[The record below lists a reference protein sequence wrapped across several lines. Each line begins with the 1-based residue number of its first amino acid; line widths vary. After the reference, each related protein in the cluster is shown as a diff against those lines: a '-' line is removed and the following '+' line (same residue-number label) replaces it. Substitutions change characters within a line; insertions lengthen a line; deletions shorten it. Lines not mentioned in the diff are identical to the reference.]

1 MEETPWAARFG
12 VEWGGREALR
22 TTWRVVTKRH
32 TLDFANCWLLV
43 AGDCLFDSVNTTDQS
58 CFLSIREEKVQVE
71 FKQ

>member
-1 MEETPWAARFG
+1 MGGE
-12 VEWGGREALR
+12 VWGGMERKGGSKDNVASSC
-22 TTWRVVTKRH
+22 VTKRH

-58 CFLSIREEKVQVE
+58 CFLSFEEEKVQVE